1 MIKVLFVVL
10 ILSTAAILAVGLA
23 IHFRVKR
30 HLDGA
35 TPELDTATTKKA
47 PVPDGTAAHTGEAS
61 EENDHGKGSDRDT

>member
-10 ILSTAAILAVGLA
+10 ILSTAAVLAVGLA

-35 TPELDTATTKKA
+35 TPELETAAAKEAPGPDDTAA
-47 PVPDGTAAHTGEAS
+47 DAARAS
-61 EENDHGKGSDRDT
+61 EENNHGKSSDGNT